1 VRRPP
6 RARVPRRTAPAR
18 NAAPQVP
25 PSLGQGAARAV
36 FEAAPQVAAPAA
48 APRRFT
54 VLVVVP
60 RSAELQAA
68 EQALSLALVTVVGGT
83 RPPVSPEMVGQHLFQ
98 AFGVPADRVSV
109 RRHTPE
115 DFIV

>member
-1 VRRPP
+1 MRSPL
-6 RARVPRRTAPAR
+6 RARVPRGTAPAS
-18 NAAPQVP
+18 N
-25 PSLGQGAARAV
+25 
-36 FEAAPQVAAPAA
+36 AAPQVAAPAA

-60 RSAELQAA
+60 RSVELQAA
-68 EQALSLALVTVVGGT
+68 EQALSLALVAVVGGT
-83 RPPVSPEMVGQHLFQ
+83 RPPMSPEMVGQHLFQ

-109 RRHTPE
+109 HCHTPE